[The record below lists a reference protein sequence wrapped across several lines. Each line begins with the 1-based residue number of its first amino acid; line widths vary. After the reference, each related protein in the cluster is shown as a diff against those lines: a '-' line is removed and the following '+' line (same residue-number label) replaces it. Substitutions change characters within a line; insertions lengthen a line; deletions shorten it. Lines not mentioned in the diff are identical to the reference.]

1 MCGIVGYIGQKKAY
15 PILIKGLKRLEYR
28 GYDSAGVALISE
40 ERQLNVYKAKGKVAE
55 LETFAAQKDISG
67 NIGIAHTRWATHGE
81 PCPANAH
88 PHYSSSQRLAL
99 IHNGIIEN
107 YATLKEK
114 LQAKGYAF
122 RSSTD
127 TEVLVQLIE
136 YIQLSHHADLLTAV
150 QLALQEVIGAY
161 AIAVLDREQPDLII
175 AARKSS
181 PLVVGIGAD
190 GDFFLA
196 SDATPIVEY
205 TDKVVYL
212 EDEEIAVIRR
222 GKPLKVVNLKNM
234 ECPHRVKT
242 VALNL
247 GQLEKGGYPHFMLK
261 EIFEQPACIN
271 DCMRGRINVEGTNVV
286 LSAVIDHRERLLS
299 ARRFIIVACGTSW
312 HAALIGKHL
321 IESFCRI
328 PVEVEYAS
336 EFRYRDPVIESDDV
350 VIAISQSGETADT
363 LAAVEL
369 ARSRGAFI
377 YGICNAIGSSIPR
390 ATHTGSYIHVGPEI
404 GVAST
409 KAFTGQVTVLTMLA
423 LTLAREK
430 RTIDNARYLDIVR
443 ELCHIPDKM
452 REVLKLNPRI
462 AELSKTFTY
471 SRNFIYLGRGYSY
484 PVALE
489 GALKLK
495 EISYIHAEG
504 YPAAEMKHGPIA
516 LVDAEMPVVVIATQN
531 ALYEKVLSN
540 IQEIKARGGRVIALV
555 TKGDTIISK
564 IADTCIE
571 LPETMEC
578 LDPLITT
585 VPLQLLAYH
594 IAVCKGMDV
603 DQPRNLAKSV
613 TVE

>member
-1 MCGIVGYIGQKKAY
+1 MCGIVGYIGTKQAY

-28 GYDSAGVALISE
+28 GYDSAGVALISNN
-40 ERQLNVYKAKGKVAE
+40 RHLNVYKAKGKVSD
-55 LETFAAQKDISG
+55 LEGFAAEKDISG
-67 NIGIAHTRWATHGE
+67 TVGIAHTRWATHGE
-81 PCPANAH
+81 PSRANAH
-88 PHYSSSQRLAL
+88 PHYSSSENLAL

-114 LQAKGYAF
+114 LQSKGYQF
-122 RSSTD
+122 KSSTD
-127 TEVLVQLIE
+127 TEVLVQLID
-136 YIQLSHHADLLTAV
+136 YIMVTNKLDLLSAV

-161 AIAVLDREQPDLII
+161 AIAVLEKNNPDQIV

-181 PLVVGIGAD
+181 PLVVGIGED
-190 GDFFLA
+190 EFFLA

-212 EDEEIAVIRR
+212 DDEEIAIICR
-222 GKPLKVVNLKNM
+222 GEELKVVDFRNVEMNP
-234 ECPHRVKT
+234 EIREVK
-242 VALNL
+242 LNL
-247 GQLEKGGYPHFMLK
+247 GQLEKGGFPHFMLK
-261 EIFEQPACIN
+261 EIFEQPDCIY
-271 DCMRGRINVEGTNVV
+271 DCMRGRINVDADNVV
-286 LSAVIDHRERLLS
+286 LSAVIDYKEKLLG

-336 EFRYRDPVIESDDV
+336 EFRYRDPVIDEQDV

-363 LAAVEL
+363 LAAIEL

-377 YGICNAIGSSIPR
+377 YGICNSVGSSIPR

-409 KAFTGQVTVLTMLA
+409 KAFTGQVTVLAMLA
-423 LTLAREK
+423 LTLAKEKQSLPREEF
-430 RTIDNARYLDIVR
+430 LEIVK
-443 ELCHIPDKM
+443 ELSHIPEKM
-452 REVLKLNPRI
+452 KKVLELNHRI
-462 AELSKTFTY
+462 AGLSQIFTY
-471 SRNFIYLGRGYSY
+471 AHNFIYLGRGYSY

-516 LVDAEMPVVVIATQN
+516 LIDAEMPVVVIATHN
-531 ALYEKVLSN
+531 GLYEKVLSN
-540 IQEIKARGGRVIALV
+540 IQEIKARQGRVIALV
-555 TKGDTIISK
+555 TEGDNVISG
-564 IADTCIE
+564 IADYCIE
-571 LPETMEC
+571 LPATLEC

-585 VPLQLLAYH
+585 VPLQMLAYH
-594 IAVCKGMDV
+594 IAVCKGKDV

>member
-1 MCGIVGYIGQKKAY
+1 M
-15 PILIKGLKRLEYR
+15 
-28 GYDSAGVALISE
+28 
-40 ERQLNVYKAKGKVAE
+40 
-55 LETFAAQKDISG
+55 
-67 NIGIAHTRWATHGE
+67 
-81 PCPANAH
+81 
-88 PHYSSSQRLAL
+88 
-99 IHNGIIEN
+99 
-107 YATLKEK
+107 
-114 LQAKGYAF
+114 
-122 RSSTD
+122 
-127 TEVLVQLIE
+127 
-136 YIQLSHHADLLTAV
+136 
-150 QLALQEVIGAY
+150 GAY
-161 AIAVLDREQPDLII
+161 AIAVLDKDNPDGII

-181 PLVVGIGAD
+181 PLVVGIGE
-190 GDFFLA
+190 GEFFLA

-212 EDEEIAVIRR
+212 EDEEIALIRR
-222 GKPLKVVNLKNM
+222 GEKLKVVNLKNV
-234 ECPHRVKT
+234 ECPHEVKT

-261 EIFEQPACIN
+261 EIFEQPGCIH

-286 LSAVIDHRERLLS
+286 LSAVIDYKERLL
-299 ARRFIIVACGTSW
+299 AAKRFVIVACGTSW

-336 EFRYRDPVIESDDV
+336 EFRYRDPVIDSNDV

-369 ARSRGAFI
+369 ARNRGAFI
-377 YGICNAIGSSIPR
+377 YGICNAVGSSIPR

-404 GVAST
+404 GGGIHQSLHRAGNGAYHAGPDT
-409 KAFTGQVTVLTMLA
+409 CQ
-423 LTLAREK
+423 REK
-430 RTIDNARYLDIVR
+430 NDGRRAIPGNCQGIGTYPRQDEGGLETERPYSGTFQDIHLCTQLYLSGT
-443 ELCHIPDKM
+443 
-452 REVLKLNPRI
+452 RI
-462 AELSKTFTY
+462 QLSR
-471 SRNFIYLGRGYSY
+471 SLGRRLEVEGDFVY
-484 PVALE
+484 PCRGLSCRRNEARP
-489 GALKLK
+489 
-495 EISYIHAEG
+495 HC
-504 YPAAEMKHGPIA
+504 
-516 LVDAEMPVVVIATQN
+516 LVDAEMPVVVIATRN
-531 ALYEKVLSN
+531 GLYEKVLSN
-540 IQEIKARGGRVIALV
+540 IQEIKARKGRVIAIV
-555 TKGDTIISK
+555 TKGDTVISK